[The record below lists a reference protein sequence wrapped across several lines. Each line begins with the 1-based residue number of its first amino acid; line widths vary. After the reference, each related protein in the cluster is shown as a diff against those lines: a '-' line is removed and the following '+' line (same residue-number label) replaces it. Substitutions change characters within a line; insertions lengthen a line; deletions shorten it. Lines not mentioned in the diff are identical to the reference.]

1 MGQYKKRRLRPTAL
15 NCDKIFC
22 NKKKHS
28 QLCRPYLTIPV
39 FVTGVVLYH
48 FKTCTVFHCL
58 FTHMIQFLFI
68 FASGWAGNKKKLAV
82 SALSCAYLFVTDVF
96 LYHFKTCTVFHCL
109 FTLLVLFLR
118 LGRKFFL
125 CLSMILSGASAFLIY
140 LGRRAYFCQVALVIR
155 IRPFY
160 PELP

>member
-96 LYHFKTCTVFHCL
+96 LYHFKTCTFLHC
-109 FTLLVLFLR
+109 FCTLLVLFLR

-140 LGRRAYFCQVALVIR
+140 LGRLAHTFVRSL
-155 IRPFY
+155 
-160 PELP
+160 L